1 MRVQRRLV
9 VKTGRALGVAT
20 PFLLGAEYG
29 AWFNRKTTN
38 DLADTLRL
46 DLRRKRPLTGGL
58 GGKITLRALGPTLM
72 PNLKRRRA
80 VDS

>member
-1 MRVQRRLV
+1 M
-9 VKTGRALGVAT
+9 GIAT
-20 PFLLGAEYG
+20 PFLLGAAYG

-58 GGKITLRALGPTLM
+58 GGKMARRALM
-72 PNLKRRRA
+72 PALAPVVQAEARFRRLSSLALRETA
-80 VDS
+80 M